1 MSFFK
6 DVGRTLSGKGKGN
19 PIGSVRH
26 VVEGGVREVRHVADI
41 GVNQIQSE
49 TKHGLEQIKNQVPD
63 IPKEI
68 ERALGQAL
76 QEFAKVLAGPLLKQY
91 AALLDTATPDTVWL
105 SIGPLTFTVSEV
117 PKKLHLLKGYAEN
130 PPTSKSKIKR
140 FIKDLAPDDVE
151 VALKVNVPGTQSL
164 TAGAT
169 LVYLKD
175 NFEKRFDN
183 ILSTIKIL

>member
-19 PIGSVRH
+19 PIGAIRGA
-26 VVEGGVREVRHVADI
+26 VEGGVREVRHVADV

-49 TKHGLEQIKNQVPD
+49 TKHGLQQIKSELPN

-68 ERALGQAL
+68 EQALEKAL
-76 QEFAKVLAGPLLKQY
+76 QEFAKALAGPLLKQY
-91 AALLDTATPDTVWL
+91 ASLLEVATPDTVWL

-117 PKKLHLLKGYAEN
+117 PKKLGMLKKYATN
-130 PPTSKSKIKR
+130 PPTSKSQIKK
-140 FIKDLAPDDVE
+140 FVSDLAPDDVE

-175 NFEKRFDN
+175 NFEKRFDT
-183 ILSTIKIL
+183 IISTIKLI